1 MTGSK
6 SARKDGERY
15 FEIARSMPRP
25 TIEQTIRFAWFVAGA
40 HSWYKHLP
48 ADRKVPFVFVLDPT
62 AGKYL
67 VITQTGERAM
77 VEVTDQSNHFHYTWQ
92 TTETYRRRFGHWN
105 YFAPYGSSFF
115 FGSDGGT
122 VTTERSGPS
131 ILHMNGNWVRVPA
144 TVLAEGTA
152 EINAFVHP
160 HPWPKL
166 FENQDVVRQ
175 ALSEGAQETR
185 QIVEKQQPLDCD
197 RLRGAVEDHLR
208 EALRPG
214 GNMSG
219 WRRWYS
225 FEWLDDDWEPHL
237 RSMGAT
243 DGEIEAAFALFQLRL
258 IEKTTCPSDRPEE
271 ASDVMVQW
279 ALERHRQTTD
289 MWQAMRRFAAIAY
302 GDSIV

>member
-1 MTGSK
+1 MTK
-6 SARKDGERY
+6 SPNRPRDSESY
-15 FEIARSMPRP
+15 YEIARSLPRP

-48 ADRKVPFVFVLDPT
+48 ADRKVPFVFFLDPT

-67 VITQTGERAM
+67 VIMQTGERAM

-92 TTETYRRRFGHWN
+92 TTETYKRRFGHWN

-131 ILHMNGNWVRVPA
+131 ILHINGNWVRVPV

-175 ALSEGAQETR
+175 SLSGRAEETR
-185 QIVEKQQPLDCD
+185 QIVEKQQRLVSD
-197 RLRGAVEDHLR
+197 RLRSVVEDHLG
-208 EALRPG
+208 ETLRRG
-214 GNMSG
+214 DGVE
-219 WRRWYS
+219 RWTWNR
-225 FEWLDDDWEPHL
+225 FAWLDYDWELDL
-237 RSMGAT
+237 RSIGT
-243 DGEIEAAFALFQLRL
+243 SHSEIEVAFALFQWRL
-258 IEKTTCPSDRPEE
+258 IEETTCPSGRRTDS
-271 ASDVMVQW
+271 SDIGVQL
-279 ALERHRQTTD
+279 ALERHRQMTD
-289 MWQAMRRFAAIAY
+289 MWQAMRRFNATTY
-302 GDSIV
+302 GDSLA